1 MSREPAAAPES
12 DRFEDAPHPRE
23 TLAFFGHAAAEQ
35 ALLTAYRQDRMAQA
49 WILGG
54 PRGRR
59 QGDSGLAA
67 RALPAGP
74 SRPGGAGGSA
84 GRVPV
89 RARRGAGGAAGRR
102 DGARGR
108 VSSAAKLEREDQEIL
123 HRDPHRRCARDH
135 PRLSSGIGNRRLAR
149 RHRRLRRRPQPL
161 QRQRAAQT
169 DRGAARARAV
179 LADRA
184 SAGTPA
190 ADHPLAVSQADAG
203 AAGAAR
209 HSASRAGAG
218 RVFTRRLRPM

>member
-1 MSREPAAAPES
+1 MSREPAATPES

-23 TLAFFGHAAAEQ
+23 TLGVFRPCGGGAGLADGLPPRQNGAGVDFGR
-35 ALLTAYRQDRMAQA
+35 T
-49 WILGG
+49 
-54 PRGRR
+54 RGRR
-59 QGDSGLAA
+59 QGDSRLAA

-74 SRPGGAGGSA
+74 SRPGGAGGPA

-89 RARRGAGGAAGRR
+89 RARRGAGGAADRL

-108 VSSAAKLEREDQEIL
+108 VSAAAKLEREDQEIL

-169 DRGAARARAV
+169 DRGAARALAV

-184 SAGTPA
+184 PAGTPP
-190 ADHPLAVSQADAG
+190 ADNPLAMPKAAAG

-218 RVFTRRLRPM
+218 RVLTRRLRPM